1 MGMKKRV
8 INYSSSEEIKAYLD
22 SVAKRYNMTVSGVI
36 TMIIQ
41 QYRFQ
46 EEGLQRLETINKV
59 VEQLAMS
66 DKLSDIQQMDILC
79 QEDE

>member
-1 MGMKKRV
+1 MEMKKRV

-66 DKLSDIQQMDILC
+66 DKLADIQQMDILC